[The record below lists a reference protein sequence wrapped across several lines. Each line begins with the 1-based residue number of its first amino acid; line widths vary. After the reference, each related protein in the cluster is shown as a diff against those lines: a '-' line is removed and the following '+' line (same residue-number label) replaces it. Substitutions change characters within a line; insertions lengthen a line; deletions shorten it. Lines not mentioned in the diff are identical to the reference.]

1 MINGIKGAALAFTLG
16 LLQAN
21 AVTYDITTAS
31 GLFEPMFRGN
41 SNTTW
46 FAWNEGNFF
55 GQPVPATTSRILNNP
70 ATSNGTSGMTGVEFY
85 QNDRNNS
92 PFVMIGSSVGNI
104 YTGSFAIGKQASA
117 TLVAPMAAGGTDGFT
132 TIVIQGRTTPAG
144 GFSSLE
150 SLIANYPVFS
160 SINGISP
167 EFLIAGNA
175 ANQGQWWAQYE
186 IPGYA
191 PSYTIGIT
199 FPGGNGTTPISIA
212 GMSVDT
218 FWSASGYADV
228 QAIPEPGTWVLGCLA
243 MFGLAGIRLLRRRN
257 SESL

>member
-1 MINGIKGAALAFTLG
+1 MINGIKGAALALTLG

-46 FAWNEGNFF
+46 FAWSEGSFYAK
-55 GQPVPATTSRILNNP
+55 PVPPENSRILNNP
-70 ATSNGTSGMTGVEFY
+70 VTSNGTLGLTGVEFY
-85 QNDRNNS
+85 QDDRS
-92 PFVMIGSSVGNI
+92 SSTFVMIGSSGGNI
-104 YTGSFAIGKQASA
+104 YTGQGAIGKQAAA
-117 TLVAPMAAGGTDGFT
+117 TLVAPLAAGGSDGFT
-132 TIVIQGRTTPAG
+132 TIVIQGRTITAG

-175 ANQGQWWAQYE
+175 VNQGQWWAQYE

-191 PSYTIGIT
+191 SSYTIGIT
-199 FPGGNGTTPISIA
+199 FPGGTGTTPISIA

-218 FWSASGYADV
+218 FWSASGFADV
-228 QAIPEPGTWVLGCLA
+228 QAIPEPGAWTLLA
-243 MFGLAGIRLLRRRN
+243 FGLMGLWGFGFFKRKRA
-257 SESL
+257 

>member
-1 MINGIKGAALAFTLG
+1 
-16 LLQAN
+16 
-21 AVTYDITTAS
+21 
-31 GLFEPMFRGN
+31 
-41 SNTTW
+41 
-46 FAWNEGNFF
+46 
-55 GQPVPATTSRILNNP
+55 
-70 ATSNGTSGMTGVEFY
+70 MTGVEFY

-228 QAIPEPGTWVLGCLA
+228 QAIPEPQTWLLCGFGVLAVVGA
-243 MFGLAGIRLLRRRN
+243 RFFRGLKSQTR
-257 SESL
+257 